1 MAWYSDYEARK
12 ERLIAN
18 GLLVLVRGAHIDA
31 TTGFASILLEANE
44 GDLLRSNVDR
54 EFALHITMGYAS
66 DYHNGVAEEAVDRIN
81 QRWRG
86 RLVRL
91 RVAWVGGG
99 GSIQL
104 ADGDPFVCDPDVYWL
119 HSRGWYG
126 NGVNVRARGLHV
138 SL

>member
-1 MAWYSDYEARK
+1 MAWYSDYSERK
-12 ERLIAN
+12 ERLLAN
-18 GLLVLVRGAHIDA
+18 GLLVLVRGAHVDA
-31 TTGFASILLEANE
+31 ATGFVSIGLEANE
-44 GDLLRSNVDR
+44 SDLLRSNVER
-54 EFALHITMGYAS
+54 EFALHITLGYAS
-66 DYHNGVAEEAVDRIN
+66 DYAAGVAHDTVARIN
-81 QRWRG
+81 QRWAG

-104 ADGDPFVCDPDVYWL
+104 AHNDPFVNDPDVYWL

-126 NGVNVRARGLHV
+126 NGINVRARGLHV